1 MAYVFGF
8 PKDVTELL
16 YSMRD
21 GKNWNLDK
29 TKKAATRDCANW
41 YPRSRSAYN
50 PGMTVVR
57 YEEEYGLP
65 NPPSNW
71 VGASWHV
78 IATDRHGDSIPEHYI
93 QYFHEQDR
101 RTETVKEL
109 FFTCEPCEFETKTL
123 HGGFVI
129 AA

>member
-1 MAYVFGF
+1 MAYAFGF

-41 YPRSRSAYN
+41 YPRGRSAYN

-57 YEEEYGLP
+57 YEKE
-65 NPPSNW
+65 W
-71 VGASWHV
+71 GASWHV
-78 IATDRHGDSIPEHYI
+78 IATDRHGDSIPERDF
-93 QYFHEQDR
+93 QYLHGQDR

-109 FFTCEPCEFETKTL
+109 FFMCEPCEFKTKTL

>member
-41 YPRSRSAYN
+41 FPYRLWRGN

-57 YEEEYGLP
+57 YEELW
-65 NPPSNW
+65 NPPSNL
-71 VGASWHV
+71 VGVLWDV
-78 IATDRHGDSIPEHYI
+78 LMTDPYRHSIREREF
-93 QYFHEQDR
+93 QYLHGRFR
-101 RTETVKEL
+101 RNETVKEL
-109 FFTCEPCEFETKTL
+109 FFTCEPCECKTKTL